1 MPLALDEAQ
10 IEYLVE
16 FRHYKKNSSVRMAGK
31 SLVNFFRDVCPE
43 LLPKKYVGRFTK
55 VDDTIKK
62 DALIYG
68 ERRQVTGIDGIELLK
83 EGAGVAAA
91 RILTDE
97 DLRKIRIAKLR
108 EAAQTVD
115 KAGFKESSDEEDG
128 EELDVEELSSMP
140 EDGDEAGED
149 EISENSH
156 SEEI

>member
-1 MPLALDEAQ
+1 M
-10 IEYLVE
+10 
-16 FRHYKKNSSVRMAGK
+16 
-31 SLVNFFRDVCPE
+31 
-43 LLPKKYVGRFTK
+43 
-55 VDDTIKK
+55 
-62 DALIYG
+62 IYG